1 MALILSSLEKA
12 EVCGAERRSEAEE
25 TIYNRGDPD
34 RPLYFLV
41 KGVVKLY
48 KSKGDT
54 RRLPSPVLASV
65 SGNGLF
71 DPNLRG
77 GDGPAVARDLP
88 PVGHNAFLR
97 SATRAATPA
106 TLDIP

>member
-34 RPLYFLV
+34 QPLYFLV

-54 RRLPSPVLASV
+54 RRFTFTGACQC
-65 SGNGLF
+65 F
-71 DPNLRG
+71 RQW
-77 GDGPAVARDLP
+77 
-88 PVGHNAFLR
+88 AF
-97 SATRAATPA
+97 
-106 TLDIP
+106 